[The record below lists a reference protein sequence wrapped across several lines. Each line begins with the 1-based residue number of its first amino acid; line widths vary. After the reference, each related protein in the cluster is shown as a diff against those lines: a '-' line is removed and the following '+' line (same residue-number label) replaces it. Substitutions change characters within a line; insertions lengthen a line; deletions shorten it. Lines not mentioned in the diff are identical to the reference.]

1 MGFISKISGA
11 VQSCV
16 SPSSSSSTSSKLAS
30 CMPKMA
36 FANLNGLLSKLAAT
50 VLEALM
56 SALDKLLLKGKD
68 GIIRGT
74 ISTGAIKAP
83 YLKNYGPPGVQI
95 IKKYMT
101 PAPKNSKLAQF
112 EKALAEE
119 NGYRNYFEYYKS
131 SITGELYPVYG
142 IEPEHGTYF
151 VDGKE
156 ISYYYNPETQ
166 KYYSLFTNL
175 KGERKEYELKD
186 MSMQEL
192 DFCPPGAVT
201 FTKTLGDDVFPENS
215 PLNSWE
221 KLEVEHYISPIDGKE
236 YPVNPINGQPES
248 GYYKSPS
255 DNSSHFYFYNPKAQK
270 YMIEVEPLLANPIGN
285 EKVYMELEQYQT
297 LTARPSFA
305 EAMKEDWVQYNEG
318 GVLAPAAFLA
328 DVLDNAVASAP
339 ILGDI
344 KQGLQIG
351 VAADYIYLD
360 TQFSKMENY
369 ETKTNPIKAAGVGV
383 AQGATKFFYSPLH
396 LLSDPT
402 GSVSKALDSASYA
415 SNHPLETAKGIV
427 AEVDNF
433 MENSSQADIARV
445 GASEATQVILGA
457 MLVLALSGGGASS
470 AATAVD
476 DTETIEDWLRLQKKN
491 DDISGGSG
499 VNFKGAVDADD
510 IPAIRASG
518 GSVVADVSEGAGKVD
533 INKALETAQQAHKG
547 GETLAGHA
555 LQKHAGRNPDIWGS
569 IKGGA
574 EQINQQAMKHIDDII
589 NGAGEFKTFTTD
601 RGVQFWEKMLPD
613 GRGLRLNLDGTFK
626 HEFYINYTKNTS

>member
-1 MGFISKISGA
+1 MSKS
-11 VQSCV
+11 
-16 SPSSSSSTSSKLAS
+16 
-30 CMPKMA
+30 
-36 FANLNGLLSKLAAT
+36 NLS
-50 VLEALM
+50 
-56 SALDKLLLKGKD
+56 
-68 GIIRGT
+68 
-74 ISTGAIKAP
+74 
-83 YLKNYGPPGVQI
+83 
-95 IKKYMT
+95 
-101 PAPKNSKLAQF
+101 
-112 EKALAEE
+112 
-119 NGYRNYFEYYKS
+119 
-131 SITGELYPVYG
+131 
-142 IEPEHGTYF
+142 
-151 VDGKE
+151 
-156 ISYYYNPETQ
+156 
-166 KYYSLFTNL
+166 
-175 KGERKEYELKD
+175 
-186 MSMQEL
+186 
-192 DFCPPGAVT
+192 
-201 FTKTLGDDVFPENS
+201 KTLGDDVFPENS

-305 EAMKEDWVQYNEG
+305 EAMKEDWVQYNKG

-383 AQGATKFFYSPLH
+383 AQGATEFFYSPLH

-445 GASEATQVILGA
+445 GASEVTQVILGA
-457 MLVLALSGGGASS
+457 MLGLALSGGGASS

-626 HEFYINYTKNTS
+626 GFIDQIK